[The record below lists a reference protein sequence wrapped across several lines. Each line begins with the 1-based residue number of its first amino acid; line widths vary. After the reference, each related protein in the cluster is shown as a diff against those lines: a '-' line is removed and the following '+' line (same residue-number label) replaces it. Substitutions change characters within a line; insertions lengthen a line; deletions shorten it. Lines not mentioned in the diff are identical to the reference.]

1 MSHSDPTP
9 QPASPWDLDTLP
21 GVNFEPVLA
30 LLGGDRAML
39 AELLGE
45 FAAQYANLP
54 AETASALATGDIDN
68 LARQMHGLKGTAAN
82 LGLEVLS
89 RQAATLEAALRQ
101 GQPTAEPLAA
111 LAACLDTLLPALRAA
126 SGHVSE

>member
-1 MSHSDPTP
+1 
-9 QPASPWDLDTLP
+9 
-21 GVNFEPVLA
+21 
-30 LLGGDRAML
+30 ML

-82 LGLEVLS
+82 LGLEALS

-101 GQPTAEPLAA
+101 GQSPAEAVAA

-126 SGHVSE
+126 SGQANA